1 MIFLIISS
9 LFPQVP
15 YLSLTQSSL
24 TEASMDKS
32 SRPQIRTR
40 PPWLSSSSHLLRSWV
55 VKFVDLWWCEWIL
68 VEIWT
73 SSIKTHNHKIH
84 NHPRPPTLLL
94 QPHTQSHHP
103 SAINLKP
110 KKWISAMEAFFREN
124 QKEKESWKLK
134 RGWVWF
140 EIERERMPE
149 SLSLAMAAELCG
161 LKLERERDR
170 VERNKKREGN
180 YEKNH

>member
-1 MIFLIISS
+1 MIFLILSS
-9 LFPQVP
+9 LFPPVP

-32 SRPQIRTR
+32 SRPQIKTR
-40 PPWLSSSSHLLRSWV
+40 PPWLSSSSSSHLLRSWV
-55 VKFVDLWWCEWIL
+55 VKFADLWWCEWIL

-73 SSIKTHNHKIH
+73 SSIKTHNHPRPPPQKPH
-84 NHPRPPTLLL
+84 TNARPPTLLL

-124 QKEKESWKLK
+124 QKEKKAEGWREVRFGLK
-134 RGWVWF
+134 SR
-140 EIERERMPE
+140 ERECPRAWAWPWR
-149 SLSLAMAAELCG
+149 LSF
-161 LKLERERDR
+161 
-170 VERNKKREGN
+170 VV
-180 YEKNH
+180 

>member
-1 MIFLIISS
+1 MIFLILSS
-9 LFPQVP
+9 LFPPVP

-73 SSIKTHNHKIH
+73 SSIKTHNHKTH
-84 NHPRPPTLLL
+84 NHPRPPPQKSHTNPRSPTLLL

-124 QKEKESWKLK
+124 QKEKKAEGWREVGFGLK
-134 RGWVWF
+134 SR
-140 EIERERMPE
+140 ERERERERMPE
-149 SLSLAMAAELCG
+149 SLSLAVAVELCG
-161 LKLERERDR
+161 LKLERER
-170 VERNKKREGN
+170 
-180 YEKNH
+180 